1 MILFA
6 TGMRHL
12 TDVPPVAPTN
22 HERYADF
29 VLRNGALPGNTFGLC
44 KFDSIFG
51 GNAQA
56 DAQREMSL
64 LPQAGGSLY
73 KRTQG
78 AGNPAKPEISTGP
91 STNPAQGRA
100 AAPDGL
106 PNSGNNNHSAGC
118 GNGPAKESEA

>member
-1 MILFA
+1 MTLFA
-6 TGMRHL
+6 AHMRHKS
-12 TDVPPVAPTN
+12 DVPPASPTN
-22 HERYADF
+22 PERYADF

-91 STNPAQGRA
+91 SANPAQGRA
-100 AAPDGL
+100 AAPDGHA
-106 PNSGNNNHSAGC
+106 GNYNHSAGC
-118 GNGPAKESEA
+118 VNGPAGDSDE